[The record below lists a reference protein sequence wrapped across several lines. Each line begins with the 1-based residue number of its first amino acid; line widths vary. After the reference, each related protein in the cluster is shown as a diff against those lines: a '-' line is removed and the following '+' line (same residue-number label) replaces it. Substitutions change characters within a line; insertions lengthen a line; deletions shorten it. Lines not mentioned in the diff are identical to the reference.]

1 VEKNRF
7 VPKSSEAEMVN
18 EGQNNSL
25 TNTFLAG
32 IEFLDDLSN
41 NDSLPKHVRY
51 KIRMSLDYVDNTF
64 STQDK

>member
-7 VPKSSEAEMVN
+7 IAKSSETELV
-18 EGQNNSL
+18 EDGQNNSL

-32 IEFLDDLSN
+32 IVFLNDISN
-41 NDSLPKHVRY
+41 NDSLPKHLQY

-64 STQDK
+64 STQDR